1 MKRATMVSWSEL
13 KVGVVIIVAFI
24 VLVITMFKLGEAA
37 NLFTKRYDLVAYVK
51 DGKGLTRGSSVSV
64 DGQVVGD
71 IKSIEFLPVS
81 NDTTRNLK
89 LMLEV
94 DERMREQI
102 RGDSRATI
110 NTLGLLGDKVFEISS
125 GTARYN
131 ALRPGDLIPMGT
143 SLDYDAV
150 IQQAGQAVTE
160 LVGLTRD
167 LRSITGGIVRGDGT
181 MGQLVTNRS
190 LYDQL
195 TATLT
200 QTNALMAKLQNPNGT
215 VGRLVNDPALYNNL
229 VAAVG
234 SLDSLTT
241 RLNSNN
247 GTVGKLLR
255 DDTLYTHLV
264 GVTVGA
270 DSLVQKLQHGD
281 GFAGKML
288 RDDQLYDQLLK
299 AVTDLNAVLS
309 DLKKDPR
316 KYTKGLVKV
325 F

>member
-13 KVGVVIIVAFI
+13 KVGVVILVALAL
-24 VLVITMFKLGEAA
+24 LVITMFKLGEAA
-37 NLFTKRYDLVAYVK
+37 NLFTHRYDLVAFVK
-51 DGKGLTRGSSVSV
+51 DGKGLTRGSSVTV

-89 LMLEV
+89 LVLEI
-94 DERMREQI
+94 DERMQDQI

-110 NTLGLLGDKVFEISS
+110 QTLGLLGDKVFNVSS

-131 ALRPGDLIPMGT
+131 ALRPGDLIPLG
-143 SLDYDAV
+143 SSPDYDAV
-150 IQQAGQAVTE
+150 IAQAGQAVTE

-195 TATLT
+195 TATLS
-200 QTNALMAKLQNPNGT
+200 QTNSLMGKLQDPKGT
-215 VGRLVNDPALYNNL
+215 VGHMINDPALYESL
-229 VAAVG
+229 VSAVA

-241 RLNSNN
+241 RLNSNQ

-270 DSLVQKLQHGD
+270 DSLVHKLANGD
-281 GFAGKML
+281 GSAGKML
-288 RDDQLYDQLLK
+288 KDDQLYDQLLK

-309 DLKKDPR
+309 DVKKDPR